1 MRQLCVHQP
10 GHALAPRGAG
20 VAPAGTYHGVMLT
33 PAPTSVIDSRLARG
47 VYEGEIPAT
56 ETRPA
61 MVNISVPNTS
71 YQIYLVPKGVVHGE
85 TGKRIIGTIRAVA
98 RRIDEVKTGGRYVE
112 PVYGRPRRVQGRV
125 VRVEGDAVV
134 IDAGVA
140 IHCTPTD
147 PRQKAGDFKP
157 GQFVS
162 CDVLEGATF
171 EQVR

>member
-1 MRQLCVHQP
+1 
-10 GHALAPRGAG
+10 
-20 VAPAGTYHGVMLT
+20 MLT
-33 PAPTSVIDSRLARG
+33 PAPTTPIDPKLARG

-56 ETRPA
+56 EMKPA

-71 YQIYLVPKGVVHGE
+71 YQFHLVPKGSVRGE
-85 TGKRIIGTIRAVA
+85 TGKRIIGMIHATA

-125 VRVEGDAVV
+125 VGVSGEAVV
-134 IDAGVA
+134 IDAGVP

-147 PRQKAGDFKP
+147 PRQKAGDFKA

-171 EQVR
+171 EQQR